1 MPWHNLL
8 FWYSL
13 QHLVGSH
20 QETEF
25 SPVKDDRI
33 DSPGNIQMSD
43 PEFVMPMKAIL
54 RGVAVHYH
62 DLWKI
67 RAPLHNVEG
76 FDMKPFD
83 TLIMVINIFKQM
95 VLIHYK
101 L

>member
-13 QHLVGSH
+13 QHLVGSN
-20 QETEF
+20 QETDF
-25 SPVKDDRI
+25 SPAKEDSMDR
-33 DSPGNIQMSD
+33 PGNIKTYD

-83 TLIMVINIFKQM
+83 TLIMVINTYIKM
-95 VLIHYK
+95 SL
-101 L
+101 